1 VIDEIEITRT
11 DEAKV
16 RLQDREAPAIGEQLA
31 AASQQLDHL
40 RAVFE
45 MLEDVAHENEIEV
58 PFREIGEREIARD
71 FDRDAC
77 FGKARARGIPV
88 HTDPFGRANLVE
100 KMTESATHIEYCRAR
115 RNHLLKEL
123 LREHA
128 PDSPYPRQFART
140 EALVINLLERLV
152 YHEHPLRRPE
162 RASATP
168 DGNGTG
174 IARGAPE
181 PQTVFAPGGAKPGEM
196 STDQLLIVVAI
207 SAYIVGALALFTY
220 FLSRERL
227 PKLIGIP
234 FACIGCAVQFFE
246 LAYRYQT
253 SHIWP
258 LTNLYGSLSLFA
270 AMSVAIFIGFAIK
283 YDIWFIGG
291 FVQAISASFLA
302 YALTWNE
309 GYLPAVPAL
318 QSYWIKV
325 HVPLVVSSYAA
336 FMVAMVTSVLYLI
349 KYYGERS
356 LEHRGTSAF
365 GLQPSAAGA
374 GSGGATMRVGAYDAP
389 PAKRIVG
396 GDFPALSQAAAEGN
410 TLALWLSTL
419 PSLAKLDIMTYRVVS
434 VGLPL
439 LTVGIITGAW
449 WAKEAWG
456 AYWQWDPKETAAL
469 VSWTVYALYMH
480 LHTRNSWR
488 GLRSAWMSVLGF
500 LTIMFCYLGVNIWI
514 SGLHSYKM

>member
-1 VIDEIEITRT
+1 V
-11 DEAKV
+11 
-16 RLQDREAPAIGEQLA
+16 
-31 AASQQLDHL
+31 
-40 RAVFE
+40 
-45 MLEDVAHENEIEV
+45 N
-58 PFREIGEREIARD
+58 
-71 FDRDAC
+71 
-77 FGKARARGIPV
+77 
-88 HTDPFGRANLVE
+88 
-100 KMTESATHIEYCRAR
+100 
-115 RNHLLKEL
+115 
-123 LREHA
+123 
-128 PDSPYPRQFART
+128 
-140 EALVINLLERLV
+140 
-152 YHEHPLRRPE
+152 
-162 RASATP
+162 
-168 DGNGTG
+168 
-174 IARGAPE
+174 
-181 PQTVFAPGGAKPGEM
+181 
-196 STDQLLIVVAI
+196 TDQLLIVIAI
-207 SAYIVGALALFTY
+207 SAYILGALALFTH

-234 FACIGCAVQFFE
+234 FACAGCAVQFFE

-291 FVQAISASFLA
+291 FVQAFSASFLA

-336 FMVAMVTSVLYLI
+336 FMVAMVTSTLYLI

-356 LEHRGTSAF
+356 LEHRGSGAV
-365 GLQPSAAGA
+365 GLRASAAGA
-374 GSGGATMRVGAYDAP
+374 GAGAVSLKVGAYPEA
-389 PAKRIVG
+389 ARRKITG
-396 GDFPALSQAAAEGN
+396 GDFPVLAEAAAEGN
-410 TLALWLSTL
+410 ALALWLASL
-419 PSLAKLDIMTYRVVS
+419 PSLAQLDILTYRVVS

-488 GLRSAWMSVLGF
+488 GLRSAWMVVLGF
-500 LTIMFCYLGVNIWI
+500 ATIMFCYLGVNIWI